1 MVSGLPERATVV
13 GMPLADRLVV
23 VIGAPVLGVGLG
35 LLLPRAARW
44 LLTLAWVPLGGP
56 LKLVSLLDHG
66 WGAIAAPA
74 VGGLLGVALAWVAFA
89 ESLTVTLT
97 DREVRLVKDQK
108 TRVIP
113 RGQVH
118 TVFLDGKQLVILDPE
133 SRQLLRD
140 KHEASG
146 TRLARAF
153 HAHGYRWT
161 DRDPYRDLYK
171 RWVRD
176 TPDLPPAVN
185 AVLAARE
192 LALSKN
198 VGTDVRELRDEVQ
211 KAGYVI
217 RDEGTRQYWRP
228 VVRA

>member
-1 MVSGLPERATVV
+1 MISGQPERTTVV
-13 GMPLADRLVV
+13 GLPLADRLVV
-23 VIGAPVLGVGLG
+23 VLGAPAVGVVLG

-44 LLTLAWVPLGGP
+44 LLTLSWVPFAGP
-56 LKLVSLLDHG
+56 IRLVSFLDHG
-66 WGAIAAPA
+66 WGAVAAPA
-74 VGGLLGVALAWVAFA
+74 VGGLLGVALAYVALT
-89 ESLTVTLT
+89 ESLTVTVT
-97 DREVRLVKDQK
+97 DREIRLVKDQK
-108 TRVIP
+108 TRVLP
-113 RGQVH
+113 RAQVH
-118 TVFLDGKQLVILDPE
+118 TAFLDGKLLVILDPE

-146 TRLARAF
+146 SRLAAAF
-153 HAHGYRWT
+153 HAHGYRWA
-161 DRDPYRDLYK
+161 DRDPYQDLYR

-192 LALSKN
+192 LALTKK

-211 KAGYVI
+211 KVGYVI

-228 VVRA
+228 VVRS

>member
-1 MVSGLPERATVV
+1 MISGLPQRATVV
-13 GMPLADRLVV
+13 GMPLADRLAVV
-23 VIGAPVLGVGLG
+23 LGAPALGVGLG

-44 LLTLAWVPLGGP
+44 LLTLSWVPLGGP

-66 WGAIAAPA
+66 WGAVAAPV

-97 DREVRLVKDQK
+97 DREIRLVKDQK

-113 RGQVH
+113 SVQVH

-140 KHEASG
+140 RHEASG
-146 TRLARAF
+146 TRLAQAF
-153 HAHGYRWT
+153 HAHGYRWA
-161 DRDPYRDLYK
+161 DHDPYRDLYR

-185 AVLAARE
+185 AVLAARD
-192 LALSKN
+192 LALTRN
-198 VGTDVRELRDEVQ
+198 VAADVRELRDEVQ
-211 KAGYVI
+211 KAGYV
-217 RDEGTRQYWRP
+217 
-228 VVRA
+228 V